1 MTPRTRILR
10 LAAVIALA
18 CGLQAHAAERHF
30 IWKVSSPRGGAIYLV
45 GSVHILNASYY
56 PLASVFTTAFEA
68 SDRLVE
74 EVDMAEMMGPT
85 QQMQILMRGRLP
97 AGTMIDSVISP
108 ASLAEVKRAVEDIG
122 LPFEPLRQFKPWM
135 LAITLEGM
143 ATMKAGFNEDFGVDK
158 YFYDLAVAAK
168 KPVDGL
174 ETVEYQISRFDELS
188 AELQEKLLMQTL
200 KEMSET
206 KDAITNAADAWKAG
220 DVESVQGLV
229 LDDMKSDPM
238 MYQRL
243 LVERNR
249 TWIPKLEAL
258 LQRPR
263 PSFVV
268 VGAAHL
274 VGDDSVV
281 AMLRAK
287 GYKVEQL

>member
-1 MTPRTRILR
+1 MTHRIRLLR
-10 LAAVIALA
+10 LVTVIAIA

-30 IWKVSSPRGGAIYLV
+30 IWKVSSAQGAIYLV

-56 PLASVFTTAFEA
+56 PLASVFTTAFEE

-74 EVDMAEMMGPT
+74 EVNLAEMMGPP
-85 QQMQILMRGRLP
+85 QQMQLLMRGRLP
-97 AGTMIDSVISP
+97 AGTTIDGVISP
-108 ASLAEVKRAVEDIG
+108 EALVEVKRAIEELG

-143 ATMKAGFNEDFGVDK
+143 ATVQAGFDNDFGVDK
-158 YFYDLAVAAK
+158 HFYDMAVASK
-168 KPVDGL
+168 KAVEGL

-188 AELQEKLLMQTL
+188 AELQERLLLQTV
-200 KEMSET
+200 KELGQTKET
-206 KDAITNAADAWKAG
+206 VTKAADAWKAG
-220 DVESVQGLV
+220 DVEMVQALV
-229 LDDMKSDPM
+229 LDDMKSDPL

-249 TWIPKLEAL
+249 AWVPRLEAL
-258 LQRPR
+258 LRRPR

-274 VGDDSVV
+274 VGDDSVI

-287 GYKVEQL
+287 GYRIAQL

>member
-1 MTPRTRILR
+1 MTPRTRIGR
-10 LAAVIALA
+10 LAALIALA

-30 IWKVSSPRGGAIYLV
+30 IWKASSPQGAIYLV

-56 PLASVFTTAFEA
+56 PLAPVFTKAFEE

-74 EVDMAEMMGPT
+74 EVDLAEMLGPS
-85 QQMQILMRGRLP
+85 QQMAILMRGRLP
-97 AGTMIDSVISP
+97 AGTSIEQVLSP
-108 ASLAEVKRAVEDIG
+108 AAAAEAKRAVEELG

-143 ATMKAGFNEDFGVDK
+143 AAMKAGFNPDFGVDK
-158 YFYDLAVAAK
+158 YFYDLAVASK
-168 KPVDGL
+168 KPVEGL
-174 ETVEYQISRFDELS
+174 ETAEFQISRFDELS
-188 AELQEKLLMQTL
+188 PILQERLLVQTL
-200 KEMSET
+200 KEMAET
-206 KDAITNAADAWKAG
+206 PDSVTKAADAWKAG
-220 DVESVQGLV
+220 DVEGVQALV
-229 LDDMKSDPM
+229 VDDMKSDPA

-249 TWIPKLEAL
+249 LWIPKLEAL
-258 LQRPR
+258 LARPR

-274 VGDDSVV
+274 VGNDSVI

-287 GYKVEQL
+287 GYRIEQL